1 MSQFDVYENTNR
13 KSAEQFPFLMEVQ
26 SDVFE
31 SSTRSIYVPLVLS
44 HTLNDPDNTLNFVF
58 TIDDRNVRFFPLDI
72 ASAPRNVVGKKL
84 GSLKQESDKVVA
96 ALDLLFARF

>member
-1 MSQFDVYENTNR
+1 MSQFDIYENTN
-13 KSAEQFPFLMEVQ
+13 KQSSEQFPFLIEVQ

-31 SSTRSIYVPLVLS
+31 SSTRSVYVPLVLS
-44 HTLNDPDNTLNFVF
+44 NALSNPDNTLNFEF
-58 TIDDRNVRFFPLDI
+58 TIDDKNVRFFPLDI
-72 ASAPRNVVGKKL
+72 ASAPRNVAGKRL